1 MSLPVR
7 LSGIRLTRPND
18 AFTLAI
24 PQLQISAGEQV
35 ALRGPS
41 GSGKTTL
48 LNIIAGLTR
57 PHTGTVFVGSMAV
70 HELSESGQRRL
81 RRKSI
86 GLVFQS
92 GALIPHLTVIENVLL
107 GQRLLHPFRRM
118 SSFVPRARQLLAPVG
133 LESFAGRMPDQLSAG
148 EQQRVALCRALLP
161 QPGLL
166 LADEP
171 TANLDED
178 TARIVATVL
187 LQESTRLGITV
198 LCATHDPVLL
208 GMMKRQVQ
216 LRAGEV
222 VA

>member
-1 MSLPVR
+1 GAPGRAPLPGDAGHRASRQNWRRVSRAGCRGMSLPVR

-118 SSFVPRARQLLAPVG
+118 SSFVPR
-133 LESFAGRMPDQLSAG
+133 
-148 EQQRVALCRALLP
+148 
-161 QPGLL
+161 
-166 LADEP
+166 
-171 TANLDED
+171 
-178 TARIVATVL
+178 
-187 LQESTRLGITV
+187 
-198 LCATHDPVLL
+198 
-208 GMMKRQVQ
+208 
-216 LRAGEV
+216 
-222 VA
+222 

>member
-7 LSGIRLTRPND
+7 LSGIR
-18 AFTLAI
+18 
-24 PQLQISAGEQV
+24 LQISAGEQV

-118 SSFVPRARQLLAPVG
+118 SSFVPRARQLLASVG